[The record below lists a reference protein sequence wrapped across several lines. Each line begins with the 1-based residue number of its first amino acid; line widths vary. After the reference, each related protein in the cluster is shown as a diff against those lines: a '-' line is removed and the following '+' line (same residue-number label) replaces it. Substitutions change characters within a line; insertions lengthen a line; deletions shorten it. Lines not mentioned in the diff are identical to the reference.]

1 MEISV
6 YVSAHAQW
14 RDAILEREQ
23 QLKDVARS
31 AAVLEEKRERERE
44 RRG

>member
-23 QLKDVARS
+23 QLKDVARG
-31 AAVLEEKRERERE
+31 EERERKTGIEQE
-44 RRG
+44 RER